1 MIPAATDKVVTVWT
15 AQAANTSTTVLT
27 DGYQTAQVT
36 IWAKS
41 GSPDGTAKVYLV
53 PPNGAPLVLLATYAT
68 PTTAKTFRGPAGT
81 SLVVD
86 IRLLD
91 DGLETVLREWLD
103 YGALRGL
110 GQWRNSGKG
119 RFTWEEIA

>member
-1 MIPAATDKVVTVWT
+1 VKKLIGILLLVLALPALAATDKVVTVWT
-15 AQAANTSTTVLT
+15 GQATNVSTAVAS

-36 IWAKS
+36 FWAKS

-81 SLVVD
+81 SLV
-86 IRLLD
+86 LALS
-91 DGLETVLREWLD
+91 GMTTGTV
-103 YGALRGL
+103 GAVVVL
-110 GQWRNSGKG
+110 K
-119 RFTWEEIA
+119 

>member
-1 MIPAATDKVVTVWT
+1 MRKTIIALVLLLALPLLAATDKVVTVWT
-15 AQAANTSTTVLT
+15 GQATNTSTTVLT
-27 DGYQTAQVT
+27 DGYATAQVT

-81 SLVVD
+81 SLV
-86 IRLLD
+86 LALS
-91 DGLETVLREWLD
+91 GMTTGTV
-103 YGALRGL
+103 GAVVVL
-110 GQWRNSGKG
+110 K
-119 RFTWEEIA
+119 